1 MLAPLALLAGLL
13 AVFFKLADDILEG
26 EAFKFDEAILLA
38 FRSSNP
44 DDPIGPPWFEGL
56 MLDLTA
62 LGGYAVLTL
71 FCTIVVGYL
80 LIRGLRTSAALVII
94 SGLGGAALNNLLKWG
109 FDRPRPD
116 VVAHL
121 TEVSTLSFPSGHAML
136 SAIIYLTLGALLAK
150 SQKSRRLKVYIL
162 SVAIMLTMIVGSTR
176 VYLGVHWPTDILA
189 GWCLG
194 GAWAMLCLF
203 LVRRISRSAPPASG
217 PVSHI

>member
-1 MLAPLALLAGLL
+1 MLAPLALVAGLL
-13 AVFFKLADDILEG
+13 TVFFKLADGILEG

-38 FRSSNP
+38 FRSANP
-44 DDPIGPPWFEGL
+44 EDPIGPAWFEGL

-62 LGGYAVLTL
+62 LGGYAVLSL
-71 FCTIVVGYL
+71 FCAIAVGYL
-80 LIRGLRTSAALVII
+80 LIQGLRASAALVVI
-94 SGLGGAALNNLLKWG
+94 SGLGGTALNNLLKWG

-136 SAIIYLTLGALLAK
+136 SAIIYLTLGALLAR

-162 SVAIMLTMIVGSTR
+162 SVSILLTMLVGSTR

-203 LVRRISRSAPPASG
+203 TVRRLARTQKAAEA